1 MRKAVLQSIND
12 VEDKAGLIYLYS
24 LLKEPEPPK
33 QSTRITE
40 EHHRTDTSIPSLS
53 EPLTQKE
60 SEVSELG
67 PRPSQYLHQWL
78 RYFEKGLT

>member
-1 MRKAVLQSIND
+1 MRRAVLQPIND

-33 QSTRITE
+33 KSTRITE
-40 EHHRTDTSIPSLS
+40 EHHSTDTSIPLLS

-67 PRPSQYLHQWL
+67 PCPSQHLHQWL